1 MDEVPELSGPTL
13 RVRALMNAAREL
25 TARMS
30 RELGMNATD
39 MVALDLLD
47 VHGPMGAAELAR
59 RLGIRSASATVLV
72 DRLEAAGHVERIRHH
87 TDRRRVIVAARPSAR
102 EASLAVWLPAILA
115 IDQVG
120 RSLSEDEQ
128 RVVSTFLDRITAA
141 ITGPVAVQTD
151 RG

>member
-72 DRLEAAGHVERIRHH
+72 DRLEAAMESPR
-87 TDRRRVIVAARPSAR
+87 
-102 EASLAVWLPAILA
+102 
-115 IDQVG
+115 
-120 RSLSEDEQ
+120 
-128 RVVSTFLDRITAA
+128 
-141 ITGPVAVQTD
+141 
-151 RG
+151 

>member
-1 MDEVPELSGPTL
+1 MGDVPELSGPTL

-72 DRLEAAGHVERIRHH
+72 DRLEAAGHVERVRHD

-115 IDQVG
+115 IDGVG

-141 ITGPVAVQTD
+141 ITS
-151 RG
+151 

>member
-1 MDEVPELSGPTL
+1 MDEVPELSGPTV

-25 TARMS
+25 TARLS

-72 DRLEAAGHVERIRHH
+72 DRLEGAGHVERVRHD

-102 EASLAVWLPAILA
+102 EASLAVWSPAILA
-115 IDQVG
+115 IDEVG

-128 RVVSTFLDRITAA
+128 RVVSTFLDRIAAA
-141 ITGPVAVQTD
+141 ISGD
-151 RG
+151 RPA